1 MMPSG
6 LSRIAESLADPS
18 LTRRWLLSAGG
29 VFIAAATVSPLR
41 PLTVIAQESDA
52 IPTPAGTPAS
62 GAAIA
67 TTGQAVPELADFDDV
82 MTGLVAEWGVP
93 GGQLAV
99 AKDGRLVFDRA
110 YGLADVEAGE
120 PFQPESLCRIASVSK
135 AITTVA
141 VLALVD
147 DGQLA
152 LDDRAFRLLA
162 ALPPPMGAP
171 TDPRLD
177 EITIEHL
184 LVHAGGW
191 DSSTGVDP
199 QEQPWTW
206 REAGVLGVAAPPSA
220 EEIVR
225 AMKGERLDFDPG
237 TKSVYSNFGF
247 NVLGR
252 VIEQVSGQSY
262 EAFVRERVLA
272 PAGVTRMR
280 IGRTRLEERAPGEV
294 HYYAPPGQAPFPSI
308 FPGEGYGPAAYAA
321 FYLESFDAHGGWIAS
336 AADLVRFA
344 TAIDG
349 QRGPALLQP
358 ETVEAMLRTPRP
370 AAPIGSAGTGN
381 AEPGMG
387 LGWDVLP
394 AGDGFDWSHA
404 GALIGSNT
412 AWLERT
418 HDGLAIAFTFNSQPA
433 DAGGFFRA
441 AVPAIHRAAAVTTAW
456 PDHDLFVTSN

>member
-1 MMPSG
+1 M
-6 LSRIAESLADPS
+6 
-18 LTRRWLLSAGG
+18 
-29 VFIAAATVSPLR
+29 
-41 PLTVIAQESDA
+41 IAQESDA
-52 IPTPAGTPAS
+52 TPTPAGTPAS

-67 TTGQAVPELADFDDV
+67 TTGQAVPELAAFDDV
-82 MTGLVAEWGVP
+82 MTGLVADWGVP

-120 PFQPESLCRIASVSK
+120 PFQPGSLCRIASVSK

-184 LVHAGGW
+184 LVHAGGLGQL
-191 DSSTGVDP
+191 DRGGSPGATMDVAGGRRARRRGAAVRRGDRP
-199 QEQPWTW
+199 RDERRAARLRPWHEVGLLQF
-206 REAGVLGVAAPPSA
+206 RLQRPRPRHRAG
-220 EEIVR
+220 
-225 AMKGERLDFDPG
+225 F
-237 TKSVYSNFGF
+237 
-247 NVLGR
+247 
-252 VIEQVSGQSY
+252 GQSY

-294 HYYAPPGQAPFPSI
+294 HYYAPPGQAPLPSI
-308 FPGEGYGPAAYAA
+308 FPGEGYGPAPYAA

-349 QRGPALLQP
+349 QRGPALLRP
-358 ETVEAMLRTPRP
+358 ETIEAMLRTPRP

-394 AGDGFDWSHA
+394 GGGWVRLVPRRGSHRLQHRLA
-404 GALIGSNT
+404 GAHPRRAGHRFHLQLAAGRRR
-412 AWLERT
+412 WLLSRRRPC
-418 HDGLAIAFTFNSQPA
+418 HPPGCRSDDRMARP
-433 DAGGFFRA
+433 
-441 AVPAIHRAAAVTTAW
+441 
-456 PDHDLFVTSN
+456 

>member
-1 MMPSG
+1 
-6 LSRIAESLADPS
+6 
-18 LTRRWLLSAGG
+18 
-29 VFIAAATVSPLR
+29 
-41 PLTVIAQESDA
+41 
-52 IPTPAGTPAS
+52 
-62 GAAIA
+62 
-67 TTGQAVPELADFDDV
+67 VPELAAFDDV
-82 MTGLVAEWGVP
+82 MTGLVADWGVP
-93 GGQLAV
+93 DGQLAV
-99 AKDGRLVFDRA
+99 TKDGRLVFDRA

-147 DGQLA
+147 DGWLA

-162 ALPPPMGAP
+162 ALPPPQGALI
-171 TDPRLD
+171 DPRLD
-177 EITIEHL
+177 ELTIEHL
-184 LVHAGGW
+184 LVHAAVW

-206 REAGVLGVAAPPSA
+206 REAGVLGVAAAPSA

-225 AMKGERLDFDPG
+225 AMIGEPLDFDPG
-237 TKSVYSNFGF
+237 TKSLYSNFGF

-262 EAFVRERVLA
+262 EAFMRERVLA
-272 PAGVTRMR
+272 PAGVTRMQ

-321 FYLESFDAHGGWIAS
+321 FYLESFDARGGWIAS
-336 AADLVRFA
+336 AEDLVRFA

-358 ETVEAMLRTPRP
+358 ETVEAMLQTPRP
-370 AAPIGSAGTGN
+370 AATTGAAGTGN
-381 AEPGMG
+381 AEPAWGWGGTSSWRGMG
-387 LGWDVLP
+387 STGPTPGLTSVPTPPGWSAPTTGWPSRSPSTRSRQTPVSSSAP
-394 AGDGFDWSHA
+394 TSRP
-404 GALIGSNT
+404 SN
-412 AWLERT
+412 RP
-418 HDGLAIAFTFNSQPA
+418 Q
-433 DAGGFFRA
+433 
-441 AVPAIHRAAAVTTAW
+441 
-456 PDHDLFVTSN
+456 

>member
-1 MMPSG
+1 M
-6 LSRIAESLADPS
+6 LVSRRSRVAESRADRH
-18 LTRRWLLSAGG
+18 LTRRRLLRAGG
-29 VFIAAATVSPLR
+29 ATIAAATIPPLR
-41 PLTVIAQESDA
+41 RPAVSAQGSDA
-52 IPTPAGTPAS
+52 SPTPAGTPAN

-67 TTGQAVPELADFDDV
+67 ITGQAVPGLAVFDDV
-82 MTGLVAEWGVP
+82 MTGLVVEWGVP

-99 AKDGRLVFDRA
+99 ARDGRLVFDRG
-110 YGLADVEAGE
+110 YGRGDVEAGE
-120 PFQPESLCRIASVSK
+120 PFQPASLCRIASVSK
-135 AITTVA
+135 AVTTVA
-141 VLALVD
+141 ILALVD
-147 DGQLA
+147 DGRLT

-171 TDPRLD
+171 IDPRRD

-191 DSSTGVDP
+191 DAVTGYDP

-225 AMKGERLDFDPG
+225 AMMGEPLDFDPG

-252 VIEQVSGQSY
+252 VIEQVSGQPY

-294 HYYAPPGQAPFPSI
+294 HYYAPRGQAPFPSI

-321 FYLESFDAHGGWIAS
+321 FYLESLDAHGGWIAS
-336 AADLVRFA
+336 AADLLRFA

-349 QRGPALLQP
+349 QRSSALLQP
-358 ETVEAMLRTPRP
+358 ETVEAMLQTPRP
-370 AAPIGSAGTGN
+370 AAPAGTSGTGN
-381 AEPGMG
+381 AEPGLG

-394 AGDGFDWSHA
+394 VGDGFDWSHA
-404 GALIGSNT
+404 GALIGSST
-412 AWLERT
+412 AWLART
-418 HDGLAIAFTFNSQPA
+418 HDGLAIAFAFNSQPV
-433 DAGGFFRA
+433 DAGGFFGD
-441 AVPAIHRAAAVTTAW
+441 AIASIQRAAAAVAAW
-456 PDHDLFVTSN
+456 PDHDLFATGG

>member
-1 MMPSG
+1 M
-6 LSRIAESLADPS
+6 
-18 LTRRWLLSAGG
+18 
-29 VFIAAATVSPLR
+29 
-41 PLTVIAQESDA
+41 
-52 IPTPAGTPAS
+52 
-62 GAAIA
+62 
-67 TTGQAVPELADFDDV
+67 
-82 MTGLVAEWGVP
+82 GVP
-93 GGQLAV
+93 GGQLAM

-120 PFQPESLCRIASVSK
+120 PFRPESLCRIASISK

-147 DGQLA
+147 DGRLA

-162 ALPPPMGAP
+162 ALPPPKGAP
-171 TDPRLD
+171 IDPRLD

-191 DSSTGVDP
+191 DGSTGEDP

-220 EEIVR
+220 EKIVR
-225 AMKGERLDFDPG
+225 AMMGESLDFDPG
-237 TKSVYSNFGF
+237 TKSVYANFGF

-252 VIEQVSGQSY
+252 VIEQVSGRPY

-280 IGRTRLEERAPGEV
+280 IGRTRLHKRAPGEV
-294 HYYAPPGQAPFPSI
+294 RYYGTPGQAPPPSV
-308 FPGEGYGPAAYAA
+308 FPGEGYGPVAYAA
-321 FYLESFDAHGGWIAS
+321 FYRESFDSHGGWIAS
-336 AADLVRFA
+336 AADLLRFA

-349 QRGPALLQP
+349 QRGPALLRP

-370 AAPIGSAGTGN
+370 DAPAGASGAGN
-381 AEPGMG
+381 AEPDMG
-387 LGWDVLP
+387 LGWIVLP
-394 AGDGFDWSHA
+394 AGGGFDWSHA

-412 AWLERT
+412 AWLART
-418 HDGLAIAFTFNSQPA
+418 HDGLALAFAFNSQPA
-433 DAGGFFRA
+433 DALAFFGA
-441 AVPAIHRAAAVTTAW
+441 AIPAVQQATAVVAAW
-456 PDHDLFVTSN
+456 PDHDLFAATG

>member
-1 MMPSG
+1 MSSQRSYG
-6 LSRIAESLADPS
+6 ADSLAGRS
-18 LTRRWLLSAGG
+18 LTRRRLLSAGG
-29 VFIAAATVSPLR
+29 VSIAAATVPPLR
-41 PLTVIAQESDA
+41 PLTVTAQGSDA
-52 IPTPAGTPAS
+52 TPTPAATPAN

-67 TTGQAVPELADFDDV
+67 AIGQAVPELSAFDDV
-82 MTGLVAEWGVP
+82 MTGLVADWELP

-99 AKDGRLVFDRA
+99 AKDGRLAFNRA
-110 YGLADVEAGE
+110 YGLADVETGE
-120 PFQPESLCRIASVSK
+120 PFLPRSLCRIASVSK

-147 DGQLA
+147 DGRLA

-184 LVHAGGW
+184 LIHAGGW
-191 DSSTGVDP
+191 DNATGVDP

-225 AMKGERLDFDPG
+225 AMKGEQLDFDPG
-237 TKSVYSNFGF
+237 TMSVYSNFCF

-252 VIEQVSGQSY
+252 VIEQVSGQPY
-262 EAFVRERVLA
+262 EAFVREHVLA
-272 PAGVTRMR
+272 PAGVTPMR
-280 IGRTRLEERAPGEV
+280 IGRTRLKEKAPGEV
-294 HYYAPPGQAPFPSI
+294 RYYAPPGQPPFPSI

-321 FYLESFDAHGGWIAS
+321 FYLESLDAHGGWIAS

-344 TAIDG
+344 TAVDG
-349 QRGPALLQP
+349 QRGPALLRP

-370 AAPIGSAGTGN
+370 AAPMGSAGTGS

-404 GALIGSNT
+404 GALIGTSV

-433 DAGGFFRA
+433 DGEGFFRA
-441 AVPAIHRAAAVTTAW
+441 AIPAIHQAAAAVTAW
-456 PDHDLFVTSN
+456 PDHDLFLTSS